1 MPPFDFDPRNEGLW
15 GDTTSTLDWCEHNYE
30 VGHCRALQTT
40 AVVVVTNYQFEVRKS
55 NIDLFAAKLVY
66 S

>member
-30 VGHCRALQTT
+30 VGQWGTADHCSGGG
-40 AVVVVTNYQFEVRKS
+40 VTSLKWEN
-55 NIDLFAAKLVY
+55 
-66 S
+66 